1 MQSIPLLGVTGP
13 DEHLLSL
20 IYTSVIAR
28 SRLKQCGEV
37 NVCVTRPGPIK
48 SRYQQ
53 IHFQLPFAMIQV
65 TLIDRSWYSWYGRI
79 PNLLGKVV
87 ANSNQPSLQFS
98 FDSFDRQPPLYI
110 WIPLPLSPAP
120 F

>member
-1 MQSIPLLGVTGP
+1 MQSIPPGVTGP
-13 DEHLLSL
+13 DEYLLSL

-53 IHFQLPFAMIQV
+53 MHFQLPFAMIQV
-65 TLIDRSWYSWYGRI
+65 TLIARSWYSWYIGRI
-79 PNLLGKVV
+79 PNLLGKLV
-87 ANSNQPSLQFS
+87 ANSNQPSLQS
-98 FDSFDRQPPLYI
+98 SFDRQLPLYI
-110 WIPLPLSPAP
+110 WISLPLSPAP